1 MNLIK
6 KRITETLA
14 INPMRDPLR
23 LLKFSYV
30 IGAVLDLLV
39 AIQMFLPLVFAATT
53 GIGPFSPGS
62 DYLYTSYMSGVMMI
76 GWATLLLWGYR
87 KPVERMEILL
97 ITTFPVLVGLMI
109 SDILS
114 AMAGF
119 FPWLTAVVYLLIQAF
134 LVTLFVISYLLNRR
148 NIDLTST

>member
-1 MNLIK
+1 MV
-6 KRITETLA
+6 
-14 INPMRDPLR
+14 INTMRDPLL

-62 DYLYTSYMSGVMMI
+62 DYLYASYMSGVMMI
-76 GWATLLLWGYR
+76 GWAVLLFWGYR

-97 ITTFPVLVGLMI
+97 ITTFPVLVGLII

-114 AMAGF
+114 AMSGF
-119 FPWLTAVVYLLIQAF
+119 FPWLTATAYLLIQMF
-134 LVTLFVISYLLNRR
+134 LVTLFVISYFLNRR
-148 NIDLTST
+148 KAVFVST